1 MRSGWPGPSAHGGRE
16 VPRGGS
22 GPSPGRCLFRCL
34 AELPL
39 SLPLELKGPALSGH
53 SAARGVSPRPP
64 GQTLGRKRSGPTEA
78 PSSGGWG
85 TCLHQ
90 ESPPLRSNGS
100 GRQPVQPQG
109 SEVRRA
115 SPGRSR
121 HVWVPLARSATSLTQ
136 SPDWPQD
143 LRKAGGPTCH
153 VHGSQLAGAAG
164 AVVRERG
171 PPGVWGS
178 GPYSPD
184 LATDKLLE
192 GLEMEEHPRG
202 HSPLLP
208 ASSPRVSRSFHE
220 QAAGTMESGGGFCH
234 RVSSATSQTRGSDVK
249 LNINVTR
256 SIPLGSQKLG
266 ARCVLPLTPA
276 RSPTS
281 APPPG
286 ARGLRGAPGRVRSP
300 LDADCSPPAC
310 GGRRLRGRAEP
321 LAAAAAQRG
330 VRHSPLRHPD
340 PACLHRQGEAQH
352 CVTALGGE
360 GGHRPRGQC
369 HARERPGCRAPAG
382 PACGYG
388 ACHLGPRCLSPA
400 QGPTRD
406 SLLHC
411 TAGSGLRPWRPPA
424 PNAAPPAPRERLG
437 SPRCGPCTQPG
448 RSPGDTPPTDA
459 RGASNAV
466 QLRR

>member
-16 VPRGGS
+16 VPWGGS

-164 AVVRERG
+164 AVVRELG

-266 ARCVLPLTPA
+266 ARCVLPLTSDPSPLAHLSPA
-276 RSPTS
+276 
-281 APPPG
+281 PG
-286 ARGLRGAPGRVRSP
+286 CQGAPRGSGKGA
-300 LDADCSPPAC
+300 LPA
-310 GGRRLRGRAEP
+310 GRRLLPA
-321 LAAAAAQRG
+321 G
-330 VRHSPLRHPD
+330 VRRTSPP
-340 PACLHRQGEAQH
+340 
-352 CVTALGGE
+352 
-360 GGHRPRGQC
+360 
-369 HARERPGCRAPAG
+369 
-382 PACGYG
+382 
-388 ACHLGPRCLSPA
+388 
-400 QGPTRD
+400 
-406 SLLHC
+406 
-411 TAGSGLRPWRPPA
+411 GSG
-424 PNAAPPAPRERLG
+424 
-437 SPRCGPCTQPG
+437 
-448 RSPGDTPPTDA
+448 
-459 RGASNAV
+459 
-466 QLRR
+466 